1 MFRYGVCAIDAG
13 LGASVGLAN
22 PGYVFDVRV
31 DEG

>member
-1 MFRYGVCAIDAG
+1 MAYVRLMLG